1 MELDLIDTKTDAEL
15 IQSVMVELAKS
26 KAELNCARTDIN
38 KITSRIGFLLVVV
51 NKLIDRQGDR

>member
-1 MELDLIDTKTDAEL
+1 MELDLLDTKTDAEL

-26 KAELNCARTDIN
+26 KAELNCARADIN